1 MQNLLLAMGA
11 GSIIDIVIII
21 VLIVLAMLGM
31 IKGFSQ
37 MIIKFVGGILSIVL
51 AFALAGKCVVFLDKM
66 FNLTNVL
73 ADGVS
78 GWLKS
83 IFSEELLDMT
93 LSEFQT
99 AYNNGLSFSAPK
111 FILKILLGVASGA
124 VPETT
129 TVAQTLAPV
138 FAYYVSLVIGF
149 VFCYVL
155 LKIIFFILARM
166 MEKVVKAPLIGTVD
180 KVLGA
185 VLGALQ
191 GFISVYL
198 ILAVINI
205 LPFPFLNGLKDL
217 LLTSGVATFVSNTNI
232 FGLIFSGQNVIDYI
246 KGFIS

>member
-37 MIIKFVGGILSIVL
+37 MIIKFVGGILSLIL

-111 FILKILLGVASGA
+111 FILKILLGVASGT

-149 VFCYVL
+149 VFCYAL
-155 LKIIFFILARM
+155 LKIVFFILARM